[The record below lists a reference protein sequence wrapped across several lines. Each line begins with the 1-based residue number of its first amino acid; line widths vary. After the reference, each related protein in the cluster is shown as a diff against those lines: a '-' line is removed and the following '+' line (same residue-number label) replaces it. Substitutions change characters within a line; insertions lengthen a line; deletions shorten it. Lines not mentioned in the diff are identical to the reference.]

1 MGAKATVLDSRAV
14 SKPAKYLRDHRFRI
28 TLWTA
33 AIEGL
38 LVFVHVIPHLAMYAL
53 AVIAIGFWMTL
64 ARRYRSATARQA
76 SWIFAASQALAV
88 LIPVVLFIAK
98 WIAISAIAVI
108 AVIALV
114 ILFAE
119 RERA

>member
-1 MGAKATVLDSRAV
+1 MSVSGNVIDHSASR
-14 SKPAKYLRDHRFRI
+14 PAKYLRDHRYRL
-28 TLWTA
+28 TLWIA

-53 AVIAIGFWMTL
+53 AVVAIVFWIYV
-64 ARRYRSATARQA
+64 ARRYRSSTARQA
-76 SWIFAASQALAV
+76 SWILAASQALAV

-98 WIAISAIAVI
+98 WIAVTSIVVL

-119 RERA
+119 RERV